1 MTTLSPE
8 QPNVLIDTT
17 PEDKEK
23 AQPMSWSRE
32 TSTEEGTR
40 PTSIV
45 LQARMLGKGAR
56 SPSKSFLMKATFAN
70 KLKNIS
76 SVIASTSER
85 NTTLNINDAELSET
99 QRML

>member
-1 MTTLSPE
+1 MSTLSPE

-17 PEDKEK
+17 PNDGDKAK
-23 AQPMSWSRE
+23 PFSWSRD
-32 TSTEEGTR
+32 TSTDEGTR

-45 LQARMLGKGAR
+45 MQARMLGKGAK

-85 NTTLNINDAELSET
+85 NTRVNINDAELSET